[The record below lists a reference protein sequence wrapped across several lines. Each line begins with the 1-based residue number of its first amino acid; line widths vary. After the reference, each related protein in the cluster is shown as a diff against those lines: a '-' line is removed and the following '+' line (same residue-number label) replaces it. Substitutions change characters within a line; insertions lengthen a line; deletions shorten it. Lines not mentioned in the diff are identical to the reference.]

1 MEDFEVCLCNN
12 ITRSTIVK
20 AIDEKGLFTLEEL
33 QNETK
38 AGTVFGGCIPDIE
51 ELLFKLNHHA
61 MQKSRNEKLIG

>member
-1 MEDFEVCLCNN
+1 MEDFEVCLCNK

-51 ELLFKLNHHA
+51 ELL
-61 MQKSRNEKLIG
+61 SS